1 MRNADSQCSE
11 RRRVEDL
18 MKRLLWATYL
28 RPSTLEAH
36 ISRREKEIAYEK
48 ENRNKDRTTLL
59 TPKSTKELKQKVR
72 ERIEEEDRQT
82 VFGAN
87 GQGRLGLV
95 PNERKKRMGALAP
108 NPKRSAMTN
117 GKNSTTSKVNG
128 KQKVRIN
135 GGSKGKM
142 GASED
147 DQAEDENEEED
158 ASLRFQSELM
168 NKNLD
173 HLDLDVSLVFHA
185 MRKMH

>member
-1 MRNADSQCSE
+1 MLTLLSYSE
-11 RRRVEDL
+11 RRRIEDL
-18 MKRLLWATYL
+18 IKKLLWATYL

-48 ENRNKDRTTLL
+48 ERRNKDRTTLL
-59 TPKSTKELKQKVR
+59 TPKLTKDLKQKVR
-72 ERIEEEDRQT
+72 ERIEEEDRRT
-82 VFGAN
+82 VFSEN

-117 GKNSTTSKVNG
+117 GKSSATTKVNG

-142 GASED
+142 GEED
-147 DQAEDENEEED
+147 QMDDEDEEKD
-158 ASLRFQSELM
+158 ASVRFQSELM
-168 NKNLD
+168 NKSLD
-173 HLDLDVSLVFHA
+173 HLDLDVSTSFHA
-185 MRKMH
+185 TWDMH